1 MRPTQKP
8 PTERKSMQQQ
18 ELDNLPKGGETET
31 DIKEPIFEITSTVPF
46 ISNECKNM
54 KPQIMI

>member
-18 ELDNLPKGGETET
+18 ELDNLSKGGKTET
-31 DIKEPIFEITSTVPF
+31 DIKEPIFEITSTMSF
-46 ISNECKNM
+46 ISNECKKM
-54 KPQIMI
+54 KP